1 MIQYTKGNI
10 LRADAEAL
18 VNTVNCVGFMGK
30 GIALQFKKAYPE
42 NFTEYQKACRAE
54 EVQPGRMHVYSTGRM
69 LNPLYVINFPTKRH
83 YRERSRY
90 EDIESGLRALVTE
103 IRRLGIRSIAV
114 PPIGC
119 GLGGGGTGAR

>member
-119 GLGGGGTGAR
+119 GLGGG